1 MKCRICDNSNGNQA
15 YVAREM
21 MLGTRDSFA
30 YFQCSKCGCLQ
41 IESYPENI
49 SDYYPGDYYA
59 FQANEAKSK
68 ASRKDRWRIAKERY
82 IVFGTGLKGRA
93 YAMLR
98 PRSTL
103 RKIANLGLNEDS
115 RVLDVGCGG
124 GAFLH
129 SLHRIG
135 FRNLTGIDAFI
146 PDSRSVTPQ
155 FQIIK
160 SDLAAF
166 DGQFDLIVLNHS
178 LEHMPGQQAQLGELS
193 RLLAPNGTCM
203 IRVPVSSSYAWEHYR
218 TDWIQLDAPRHLY
231 LHSETSL
238 TLVASRAGLTL
249 SNVVYDS
256 TGFQFSGSELCRRD
270 IPLSKANA
278 TPVPVFTKSQLR
290 QFEVEAQRLNEASRG
305 DQAIFYFRKAGSRQ

>member
-1 MKCRICDNSNGNQA
+1 
-15 YVAREM
+15 M
-21 MLGTRDSFA
+21 MLGTRDPFV
-30 YFQCSKCGCLQ
+30 YFQCDNCGCLQ
-41 IESYPENI
+41 IESYPETI
-49 SDYYPGDYYA
+49 SDYYPSDYYA
-59 FQANEAKSK
+59 FQVTEAKSK
-68 ASRKDRWRIAKERY
+68 TSLKDQLRIAKERY

-103 RKIANLGLNEDS
+103 RKIADLNLTEDS

-135 FRNLTGIDAFI
+135 FNNLTGIDAFI
-146 PDSRSVTPQ
+146 PGSRSVTPQ

-178 LEHMPGQQAQLGELS
+178 LEHMPGQQAQLDELS
-193 RLLAPNGTCM
+193 RLLAPGGTCM
-203 IRVPVSSSYAWEHYR
+203 IRVPVSSSYAWEHFR
-218 TDWIQLDAPRHLY
+218 INWVQLDAPRHLY
-231 LHSETSL
+231 LHSEASL
-238 TLVASRAGLTL
+238 TLIANRAGLTL
-249 SNVVYDS
+249 AKLVYDS

-270 IPLSKANA
+270 IPLNKSNA
-278 TPVPVFTKSQLR
+278 TPFPIFTKKQLK
-290 QFEVEAQRLNEASRG
+290 QFEVEARRLNKAGRG
-305 DQAIFYFRKAGSRQ
+305 DQAIFYFRKARSQP

>member
-1 MKCRICDNSNGNQA
+1 MKCRICDNSGGNQT

-21 MLGTRDSFA
+21 MLGTREPFV
-30 YFQCSKCGCLQ
+30 YFQCNECGCLQ

-49 SDYYPGDYYA
+49 SDYYPNDYYA
-59 FQANEAKSK
+59 FQESVAKSK
-68 ASRKDRWRIAKERY
+68 TSPKDRLRIAKERY
-82 IVFGTGLKGRA
+82 IVFGTGLKGRL

-103 RKIANLGLNEDS
+103 SKIANLDLTEDS
-115 RVLDVGCGG
+115 RILDVGCGG

-135 FRNLTGIDAFI
+135 FGNLTGIDAFI
-146 PDSRSVTPQ
+146 PSSRSFTPQ

-178 LEHMPGQQAQLGELS
+178 LEHMPGQQAQLDDLS
-193 RLLAPNGTCM
+193 RLLAPGGTCM

-218 TDWIQLDAPRHLY
+218 TNWVQLDAPRHLY
-231 LHSETSL
+231 LHSEASL
-238 TLVASRAGLTL
+238 TLIANRAGLTL
-249 SNVVYDS
+249 SKVIYDS
-256 TGFQFSGSELCRRD
+256 TSFQFSGSELCRRD
-270 IPLSKANA
+270 IPLSKSNA
-278 TPVPVFTKSQLR
+278 APVPIFTKTQLK
-290 QFEVEAQRLNEASRG
+290 QFEGEARRLNMAGRG
-305 DQAIFYFRKAGSRQ
+305 DQAIFYFRKARAQP